1 MAHQRRPGSPSRL
14 LASVVLGAPLPL
26 AFLGS
31 SLIQT
36 DGART
41 GPAHW
46 DLAVFHI
53 VAPALLFAML
63 AFAVWTL
70 MRQRRAL

>member
-1 MAHQRRPGSPSRL
+1 MPRKSRSNPPTRL

-36 DGART
+36 DGARPGLT
-41 GPAHW
+41 HG
-46 DLAVFHI
+46 DLAAFPI
-53 VAPALLFAML
+53 IAPALLFAML

-70 MRQRRAL
+70 MRQRQAA